1 MESRG
6 ESLAHEERHTRTC
19 REMYALGYLHAL
31 SDVRHRLAGGSRV
44 CAEREFVEAYA
55 ESDVPP
61 SGLHALWA
69 EHAYIPPAAGEVA
82 A

>member
-1 MESRG
+1 MGSRA
-6 ESLAHEERHTRTC
+6 EVLDREERHTRTG

-31 SDVRHRLAGGSRV
+31 SDVRHNLVALARV

-69 EHAYIPPAAGEVA
+69 EHAYTPPPAGEVA